1 MLIYITQHNSICS
14 FIKISRDS
22 SINIENKP
30 LPTSF
35 IMTFKVLVVAALI
48 ISFWMSG
55 DANFKFS
62 GEFSNVTTLISSLW
76 LTRNAIAQ
84 ESYLNFLNFQI
95 HQSPRKAS
103 PCIRRTHTQSID
115 TLKPL
120 LYSLWAWS
128 DCLKKNISRCW
139 L

>member
-62 GEFSNVTTLISSLW
+62 GEFSNVTTLISSL
-76 LTRNAIAQ
+76 
-84 ESYLNFLNFQI
+84 
-95 HQSPRKAS
+95 
-103 PCIRRTHTQSID
+103 
-115 TLKPL
+115 
-120 LYSLWAWS
+120 
-128 DCLKKNISRCW
+128 
-139 L
+139 